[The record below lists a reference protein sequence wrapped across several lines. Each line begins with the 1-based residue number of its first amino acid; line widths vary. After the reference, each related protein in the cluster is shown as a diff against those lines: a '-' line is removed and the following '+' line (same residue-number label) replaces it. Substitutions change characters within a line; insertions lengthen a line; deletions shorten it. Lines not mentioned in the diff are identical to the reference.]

1 MVTLFNRMSLNLQS
15 DPLTIHTCTGSF
27 VTEGLSSLFRSQS
40 ASQSIFES
48 LRHRAGHSLHN
59 VPPAAVK
66 EEAVSERPGTPGV
79 RDVLLQDAGAIAS
92 PGASP
97 PPLPP
102 PLSSP
107 PPPPLPPPPSLPP
120 PSPPPPA
127 SQSAPEE
134 LPTEPVPVGQDA
146 AASTGG
152 TTPNVGAAEATALSP
167 PPVAAQDSGAAAVGG
182 VPGEPAVVASG
193 TPGALVATDSQ
204 SAASGAVG
212 ATPVEPGAG
221 TATGAAAAP
230 PPPATAES
238 EEWWTEPDAATL
250 GLVLGQGNGSLPRA
264 AEALE
269 HLTRPAAASS
279 LAPLADCKVHV
290 LDVSRDL
297 GPSIGLPPCDLDD
310 PSQWP
315 FAAPGAGIDGAPA
328 LRALDFQYAQEA
340 WLAGAIRNSSRHEP
354 DLARADFVFVDMHCL
369 HLSWVAFNH
378 PQWRRSNATAGRE
391 DPAPQI
397 WRATEAVLD
406 LPAFQGS
413 RGVGVALASPT
424 PSLQRFFPEDDVCE
438 ELGGVLHLVP
448 ERANLC
454 TWTRTAARVDNA
466 LLLPYVASNDLALD
480 GAGADAALLAAPRE
494 LHAFFVGGCGNPAP
508 EVRGL
513 FAAGKMLRYELVRAL
528 NSETE
533 RARGEAAASAGA
545 ASASSTLP
553 SPLASNGRDVLARCA
568 CDICEGHL
576 DHAAYLD
583 AMRRATFCPIVA
595 SNAQSSRRVSEAALS
610 GCVPVFL
617 GPPFHVLPLADAI
630 DYASF
635 SIFIRVRDAGA
646 WIDPAAPR
654 WDQSALVA
662 SVWALDAS
670 VPLDAV
676 VEVDTLDDAL
686 RHLRTVPPATVA
698 AKRAAL
704 LRERF
709 KFYYPPA
716 PAGVPSDSG
725 SPLADVVIDKMCQ
738 RAALAR
744 QLAAKAAAG
753 EGEGGGAV
761 AGEGAAATT
770 TTAAATAAGAATT
783 GAATTDAQGS
793 ATPSLRK
800 DAAELLEMEMEDAQS
815 MEEAAATGVA
825 AAGDAAT
832 GAAAA
837 GDAATGVAAATGG
850 QQGTVA
856 GQGGS
861 AAVSDPTTP
870 LQTAAAVDGAAG
882 QAGVASTNTGAAMAS
897 GVEAGSATTAETVGH
912 DVSGQS
918 TPLVIAAGGV
928 QQTEAQATVAG
939 EAATTATTSQVED
952 GRQKVTTG
960 AEALAALQ
968 GVAAGSAAVDAAGV
982 AATAATV

>member
-1 MVTLFNRMSLNLQS
+1 ML
-15 DPLTIHTCTGSF
+15 
-27 VTEGLSSLFRSQS
+27 E
-40 ASQSIFES
+40 
-48 LRHRAGHSLHN
+48 
-59 VPPAAVK
+59 
-66 EEAVSERPGTPGV
+66 
-79 RDVLLQDAGAIAS
+79 
-92 PGASP
+92 
-97 PPLPP
+97 PLP
-102 PLSSP
+102 
-107 PPPPLPPPPSLPP
+107 
-120 PSPPPPA
+120 
-127 SQSAPEE
+127 
-134 LPTEPVPVGQDA
+134 VQD
-146 AASTGG
+146 T
-152 TTPNVGAAEATALSP
+152 
-167 PPVAAQDSGAAAVGG
+167 GAAAVGG
-182 VPGEPAVVASG
+182 VPGEPAAVASG
-193 TPGALVATDSQ
+193 TPGALVATDSH
-204 SAASGAVG
+204 SAAGGAVG

-230 PPPATAES
+230 PPPATSES

-328 LRALDFQYAQEA
+328 LRPLDFQYAQEA

-480 GAGADAALLAAPRE
+480 GAGSDAALLAAPRE

-528 NSETE
+528 NSEAE
-533 RARGEAAASAGA
+533 RARGDAAASAGA
-545 ASASSTLP
+545 ASATPSLP
-553 SPLASNGRDVLARCA
+553 SPRASNGRDVLARCA

-630 DYASF
+630 DYTSF

-686 RHLRTVPPATVA
+686 RHLRAVPPATVA

-704 LRERF
+704 LGQRF

-725 SPLADVVIDKMCQ
+725 SPLADVV
-738 RAALAR
+738 
-744 QLAAKAAAG
+744 
-753 EGEGGGAV
+753 
-761 AGEGAAATT
+761 
-770 TTAAATAAGAATT
+770 
-783 GAATTDAQGS
+783 S

-832 GAAAA
+832 GAA
-837 GDAATGVAAATGG
+837 
-850 QQGTVA
+850 
-856 GQGGS
+856 
-861 AAVSDPTTP
+861 
-870 LQTAAAVDGAAG
+870 TAAD
-882 QAGVASTNTGAAMAS
+882 
-897 GVEAGSATTAETVGH
+897 
-912 DVSGQS
+912 
-918 TPLVIAAGGV
+918 
-928 QQTEAQATVAG
+928 
-939 EAATTATTSQVED
+939 
-952 GRQKVTTG
+952 VTTG

>member
-1 MVTLFNRMSLNLQS
+1 M
-15 DPLTIHTCTGSF
+15 
-27 VTEGLSSLFRSQS
+27 
-40 ASQSIFES
+40 
-48 LRHRAGHSLHN
+48 
-59 VPPAAVK
+59 
-66 EEAVSERPGTPGV
+66 
-79 RDVLLQDAGAIAS
+79 
-92 PGASP
+92 
-97 PPLPP
+97 
-102 PLSSP
+102 
-107 PPPPLPPPPSLPP
+107 
-120 PSPPPPA
+120 
-127 SQSAPEE
+127 
-134 LPTEPVPVGQDA
+134 
-146 AASTGG
+146 
-152 TTPNVGAAEATALSP
+152 
-167 PPVAAQDSGAAAVGG
+167 
-182 VPGEPAVVASG
+182 
-193 TPGALVATDSQ
+193 
-204 SAASGAVG
+204 
-212 ATPVEPGAG
+212 EPGAG

-328 LRALDFQYAQEA
+328 LRPLDFQYAQEA

-466 LLLPYVASNDLALD
+466 LLLPYVASNDLALG
-480 GAGADAALLAAPRE
+480 GAGSDAALLAAPRE

-533 RARGEAAASAGA
+533 RARGEAAASAAGA
-545 ASASSTLP
+545 ASAASSLP
-553 SPLASNGRDVLARCA
+553 PPLASNGRDVLARCA

-662 SVWALDAS
+662 SVWALAARPRDYDPS
-670 VPLDAV
+670 SENRVLGIL
-676 VEVDTLDDAL
+676 E
-686 RHLRTVPPATVA
+686 RGGQVA
-698 AKRAAL
+698 
-704 LRERF
+704 
-709 KFYYPPA
+709 
-716 PAGVPSDSG
+716 
-725 SPLADVVIDKMCQ
+725 
-738 RAALAR
+738 
-744 QLAAKAAAG
+744 
-753 EGEGGGAV
+753 
-761 AGEGAAATT
+761 
-770 TTAAATAAGAATT
+770 TTAAALLFADTNLKPWTPWSWWLIAAIALMVAY
-783 GAATTDAQGS
+783 
-793 ATPSLRK
+793 
-800 DAAELLEMEMEDAQS
+800 
-815 MEEAAATGVA
+815 EAAWIRYFTSPRTMQDFTRSLLGIPVPLASLPVA
-825 AAGDAAT
+825 AFLLL
-832 GAAAA
+832 
-837 GDAATGVAAATGG
+837 GVYGR
-850 QQGTVA
+850 VIWLI
-856 GQGGS
+856 
-861 AAVSDPTTP
+861 AAVVILGIGHIGIH
-870 LQTAAAVDGAAG
+870 LQHARKSSGATDG
-882 QAGVASTNTGAAMAS
+882 
-897 GVEAGSATTAETVGH
+897 
-912 DVSGQS
+912 
-918 TPLVIAAGGV
+918 PP
-928 QQTEAQATVAG
+928 
-939 EAATTATTSQVED
+939 
-952 GRQKVTTG
+952 
-960 AEALAALQ
+960 
-968 GVAAGSAAVDAAGV
+968 
-982 AATAATV
+982 